1 MLERH
6 DADRMIE
13 DECEPV
19 ETPETIEQD
28 EAHKVSDR
36 DYQAGFWSPPN

>member
-6 DADRMIE
+6 DANCVLE
-13 DECEPV
+13 DECEHP
-19 ETPETIEQD
+19 EKPETIEPADAEQ
-28 EAHKVSDR
+28 VSDR